1 MTSQVWAGAG
11 AILLCV
17 LWVVYYVATRP
28 KAMLDDDEGRRQL
41 EEAVAKLL
49 ESNPAA
55 AEPGS

>member
-1 MTSQVWAGAG
+1 MTLQVWAGAG
-11 AILLCV
+11 TILLCV

-28 KAMLDDDEGRRQL
+28 KAMLVDDEGRRQL

-49 ESNPAA
+49 ENPAA